1 MGRPSKVGER
11 GGEPGL
17 ELRGWG
23 GVGGKNRAR
32 GSGGRDGFGGQ
43 GRKRAQRGGGGVR
56 AWGGLGGVGPGKGYR
71 TGMELS
77 PEPGGEGR
85 NRTRTAQIGGK
96 QSKKQ

>member
-1 MGRPSKVGER
+1 MGGGWGE
-11 GGEPGL
+11 EPGPGF
-17 ELRGWG
+17 RGEGRIW
-23 GVGGKNRAR
+23 
-32 GSGGRDGFGGQ
+32 GSGKETGPKGGS
-43 GRKRAQRGGGGVR
+43 VR

>member
-1 MGRPSKVGER
+1 M
-11 GGEPGL
+11 
-17 ELRGWG
+17 
-23 GVGGKNRAR
+23 
-32 GSGGRDGFGGQ
+32 GGRTGPGVPGG
-43 GRKRAQRGGGGVR
+43 GTDLGVREGNGPKGGGGVR